1 MRWVAPKK
9 RPVSCDR
16 VEVVEVAVEAD
27 ARCVSGNYRLGEG
40 QVHGDGVWA
49 FVADEDAGPMQTL
62 LDARF
67 LVVAGVGSAPESRVG
82 DVGERGG
89 GAVGEL
95 EWAFVARD
103 GRLW

>member
-1 MRWVAPKK
+1 MT
-9 RPVSCDR
+9 
-16 VEVVEVAVEAD
+16 
-27 ARCVSGNYRLGEG
+27 
-40 QVHGDGVWA
+40 
-49 FVADEDAGPMQTL
+49 GPMQTL